1 MVNLTIFLI
10 ALLAAAATFI
20 GGSLALRL
28 RDKLHLILG
37 FSAGAIIAVAFF
49 DLLPESINLGLPF
62 HSVGTILTFTSLGF
76 FAYTVLD
83 RFIDLHM
90 HHDDDGVHAHHGAH
104 DGAPR
109 GNVGAGSLSA
119 HSFLDGLAI
128 GLAFQVSAAV
138 GAIVAIAVLVHDFSD
153 GINTVNLVL
162 KNGGTR
168 REATRWLLVDAT
180 APVLGVIATF
190 FIHVPE
196 SALSLILATFAG
208 FFLYIGA
215 TDLLP
220 ESHHSHPKAMTTFL
234 TLLGAFILYVA
245 IHLAA

>member
-1 MVNLTIFLI
+1 MTNLPVLGI

-49 DLLPESINLGLPF
+49 DLLPESINLGSAF
-62 HSVGTILTFTSLGF
+62 HSANTILTFTALGF

-83 RFIDLHM
+83 RFIDLHT
-90 HHDDDGVHAHHGAH
+90 HHDDDGVHAHHNSQRAY
-104 DGAPR
+104 
-109 GNVGAGSLSA
+109 VGAGSLSG

-138 GAIVAIAVLVHDFSD
+138 GAIVAVAVLVHDFSD

-162 KNGGTR
+162 KNGGTHQD
-168 REATRWLLVDAT
+168 ASRWLAIDAI
-180 APVLGVIATF
+180 APIVGVIVTF
-190 FIHVPE
+190 FIRVPG
-196 SALSLILATFAG
+196 SALSLILAVFAG

-215 TDLLP
+215 SDLLP
-220 ESHHSHPKAMTTFL
+220 ESHHSHPKAMTTLL
-234 TLLGAFILYVA
+234 TLLGAFVLYVA
-245 IHLAA
+245 IHIAG